1 MYKIIK
7 IKREFTTIFLP
18 LSQVTQIEFR
28 SFEGF
33 EDDEDTEYL
42 TFLTGRLNENEN
54 DHLFT
59 FLRKDREKVIA
70 KVEEFL
76 TNDLK
81 VWEIQKDVS
90 YLI

>member
-42 TFLTGRLNENEN
+42 MFLTGRLNENEN
-54 DHLFT
+54 DHLFA

-70 KVEEFL
+70 KVDEFL

>member
-7 IKREFTTIFLP
+7 IKREFKTIFLP

-28 SFEGF
+28 SYEGF

-42 TFLTGRLNENEN
+42 IFLTGRLNENEN
-54 DHLFT
+54 DHLFA

-70 KVEEFL
+70 KVDEFL

-81 VWEIQKDVS
+81 VWEIEKDVP

>member
-7 IKREFTTIFLP
+7 IKREFKTIFLP

-28 SFEGF
+28 SYEGF

-42 TFLTGRLNENEN
+42 IFLTGRLNENEN
-54 DHLFT
+54 DHLFA
-59 FLRKDREKVIA
+59 FMRKDREKVIA
-70 KVEEFL
+70 KVDEFL

-81 VWEIQKDVS
+81 VWEIEKDVP

>member
-1 MYKIIK
+1 M
-7 IKREFTTIFLP
+7 
-18 LSQVTQIEFR
+18 
-28 SFEGF
+28 
-33 EDDEDTEYL
+33 
-42 TFLTGRLNENEN
+42 FLTGRLNENEN
-54 DHLFT
+54 DHLFA

-81 VWEIQKDVS
+81 VWEIEKDVP

>member
-7 IKREFTTIFLP
+7 IKREFKTIFLP

-28 SFEGF
+28 SYEGF

-42 TFLTGRLNENEN
+42 IFLTGRLNENEN
-54 DHLFT
+54 DHLFA
-59 FLRKDREKVIA
+59 LMRKDREKVIA
-70 KVEEFL
+70 KVDEFL

-81 VWEIQKDVS
+81 VWEIEKDVP

>member
-7 IKREFTTIFLP
+7 IKREFKTIFLP

-28 SFEGF
+28 SYEGF

-42 TFLTGRLNENEN
+42 IFLTGRLSENEN
-54 DHLFT
+54 DHLFA

-70 KVEEFL
+70 KVDEFL

-81 VWEIQKDVS
+81 VWEIEKDVP